1 MSATDKT
8 HAMRMHETG
17 GPEVLRWQPIELAP
31 PGPGE
36 VRVRHHAIGLNFIDT
51 YYRTGLYSTALP
63 AVLGSEAAGVV
74 EDVGQGVTAF
84 AKGDRVAYA
93 TGPLGAYAEARNI
106 PAANLVKVPPEIDD
120 QTAAAAMLKG
130 MTAQYLV
137 RRTYAVREGDTILV
151 HAAAGGVGLIL
162 CQWAKHLGATVIGT
176 VGSDS
181 KSKLAREHGCDHVV
195 LYRTEDVPARVRAI
209 TNGAGVPVVY
219 DSVGKDTFAAS
230 LDCLQPRGLMVT
242 FGQSSG
248 AVGPFDPRLLSQ
260 KGSLY
265 LTRPTIGDYVRARA
279 DLEAAAR
286 ELFEVIA
293 SGVVRIHV
301 AQTYP
306 LRDAERA
313 HRDLEARNTTG
324 STVLLP

>member
-1 MSATDKT
+1 
-8 HAMRMHETG
+8 
-17 GPEVLRWQPIELAP
+17 V
-31 PGPGE
+31 
-36 VRVRHHAIGLNFIDT
+36 NFIDT
-51 YYRTGLYSTALP
+51 YHRTGLYPVALP

-74 EDVGQGVTAF
+74 EAVGEGVTTV

-93 TGPLGAYAEARNI
+93 TGPMGSYAEARNV
-106 PAANLVKVPPEIDD
+106 PAANLVRVPSGIDD
-120 QTAAAAMLKG
+120 QLAAASMLKG
-130 MTAQYLV
+130 LTAQYLV
-137 RRTYAVREGDTILV
+137 RQTWRLERDEICLV

-176 VGSDS
+176 VGSEE
-181 KSKLAREHGCDHVV
+181 KAKLAREHGCDHVV
-195 LYRTEDVPARVRAI
+195 LYRTEDVPARVREL

-219 DSVGKDTFAAS
+219 DSVGKDTFASS
-230 LDCLQPRGLMVT
+230 LDCLRPRGLMVT

-248 AVGPFDPRLLSQ
+248 AVPPFDPRLLSQ

-265 LTRPTIGDYVRARA
+265 LTRPTLGDYVRARA
-279 DLEAAAR
+279 DLETTAR

-293 SGVVRIHV
+293 SGAVRVRV

-306 LRDAERA
+306 LRDADRA
-313 HRDLEARNTTG
+313 HRDLEARKTTG

>member
-1 MSATDKT
+1 MT
-8 HAMRMHETG
+8 HAVRIHQTG
-17 GPEVLRWQPIELAP
+17 GPDVLRWEVVHPGD

-36 VRVRHHAIGLNFIDT
+36 VRVRHAAIGVNFIDT
-51 YYRTGLYSTALP
+51 YYRTGLYATKLP

-74 EDVGQGVTAF
+74 EAIGEGVTLVAE
-84 AKGDRVAYA
+84 GDRVAYA

-106 PAANLVKVPPEIDD
+106 PAAHLVKVPNGIDD
-120 QTAAAAMLKG
+120 MTAAASMLKG

-137 RRTYAVREGDTILV
+137 RRTHPVQKGETILV

-162 CQWAKHLGATVIGT
+162 CQWAKHLGAIVIGT
-176 VGSDS
+176 VGSEE
-181 KSKLAREHGCDHVV
+181 KAKLAREHGCDHIVF
-195 LYRTEDVPARVRAI
+195 YRTEDVPARVREL
-209 TNGAGVPVVY
+209 TGGVGVPVVY

-230 LDCLQPRGLMVT
+230 LDCLHPRGLLVT

-248 AVGPFDPRLLSQ
+248 PVPPFDPRLLSQ
-260 KGSLY
+260 KGSLF
-265 LTRPTIGDYVRARA
+265 LTRPTLGDYVRARTE
-279 DLEAAAR
+279 LESTAR
-286 ELFEVIA
+286 ELFDVIA
-293 SGVVRIHV
+293 SGAVRIRA

-313 HRDLEARNTTG
+313 HLDLEARKTTG